1 MALALCG
8 VALLVGVACSR
19 ADGPAPVAWDRTRC
33 AHCGMLVSDPAWAA
47 QLQAPDGS
55 VHHFDDPGCLLVAL
69 ESGAFVDDP
78 AAAKL
83 YFQHLH
89 QDRWIP
95 GDAVAFTTAANSPM
109 GYGIGAIVADEAA
122 DPISLEEAGHI
133 AQQRDEA
140 RRNPASQVAP
150 HPAAHGS
157 AEQ

>member
-1 MALALCG
+1 MLSQDAKALAATT
-8 VALLVGVACSR
+8 VAATAC
-19 ADGPAPVAWDRTRC
+19 
-33 AHCGMLVSDPAWAA
+33 AA
-47 QLQAPDGS
+47 S
-55 VHHFDDPGCLLVAL
+55 V
-69 ESGAFVDDP
+69 
-78 AAAKL
+78 AAA
-83 YFQHLH
+83 
-89 QDRWIP
+89 RTT
-95 GDAVAFTTAANSPM
+95 VAFTTAANSPM